1 MWRAGSTTFGKWST
15 PGPVFAYIAE
25 KIVAFVGQVG
35 DGLCRLPGSHR
46 AIAKLDLLSC
56 RVGSDE
62 GETAS
67 SPASS
72 EPGS

>member
-1 MWRAGSTTFGKWST
+1 MASRVSRVALPMWGSSTTFGKWST

-46 AIAKLDLLSC
+46 AIAKLPLKPLKQ
-56 RVGSDE
+56 VVKH
-62 GETAS
+62 
-67 SPASS
+67 
-72 EPGS
+72 